1 MDTNQHQS
9 ANHIIEFLND
19 IQVDGETIEYIVDNT
34 GMREQLLRQL
44 FLKANDTEVKHLIEE
59 RINHQVY
66 LSTPN
71 TQNNTK

>member
-34 GMREQLLRQL
+34 SMREQLLRQL
-44 FLKANDTEVKHLIEE
+44 FLKATDTEVKHLIEE

-71 TQNNTK
+71 TQTNTK